1 MRKLALLAAV
11 LVLAAWLV
19 PAPAGAC
26 MGCPGVVVG
35 PPVYAQPVYP
45 YPPVVYAPPAY
56 YPYYPPPAFYFGSG
70 YDPDYRDIRYNRYFQ
85 RSQPP
90 PIVRGFTLR

>member
-1 MRKLALLAAV
+1 MRNLALLAAV

-26 MGCPGVVVG
+26 MGCAGV
-35 PPVYAQPVYP
+35 PIYAQPVYP
-45 YPPVVYAPPAY
+45 YAPPVVYAPPAY
-56 YPYYPPPAFYFGSG
+56 YYPPPAFYLGSG
-70 YDPDYRDIRYNRYFQ
+70 WDPDYRDIRYNRYFQ

-90 PIVRGFTLR
+90 PIIRGFTLR

>member
-1 MRKLALLAAV
+1 MRNLTLLAAV

-26 MGCPGVVVG
+26 MGCAGI
-35 PPVYAQPVYP
+35 PVYAQPVCP
-45 YPPVVYAPPAY
+45 YPPPVAYAPPAY
-56 YPYYPPPAFYFGSG
+56 YPYYPPQAFYLGSG
-70 YDPDYRDIRYNRYFQ
+70 WDPDYRDIRYNRYFQ

-90 PIVRGFTLR
+90 PIIRGFSLR

>member
-1 MRKLALLAAV
+1 MRTMALLVAA

-26 MGCPGVVVG
+26 MNCAGVPTFVQ
-35 PPVYAQPVYP
+35 PAYAWP
-45 YPPVVYAPPAY
+45 PPVVYVPQPY
-56 YPYYPPPAFYFGSG
+56 YYPPPAFYLGSG
-70 YDPDYRDIRYNRYFQ
+70 WDPDYRDIRYNRYFQ

-90 PIVRGFTLR
+90 PIIRGFTLR

>member
-1 MRKLALLAAV
+1 MRNLALLAAV

-26 MGCPGVVVG
+26 MGCPGVAIY
-35 PPVYAQPVYP
+35 PQPVYP
-45 YPPVVYAPPAY
+45 YPPMAYAPPAY

-70 YDPDYRDIRYNRYFQ
+70 WDPDYRDMRYNRYFQ

>member
-1 MRKLALLAAV
+1 MRNIALFAAV
-11 LVLAAWLV
+11 LVLAAWLA

-26 MGCPGVVVG
+26 MGCPGVAIY
-35 PPVYAQPVYP
+35 PQPVYP
-45 YPPVVYAPPAY
+45 YPPMAYAPPAY

-70 YDPDYRDIRYNRYFQ
+70 WDPDYRDIRYNRYFQ

>member
-1 MRKLALLAAV
+1 MRNLALLAAV
-11 LVLAAWLV
+11 LVLAAWLA

-26 MGCPGVVVG
+26 MGCPGVAIY
-35 PPVYAQPVYP
+35 PQPAYP
-45 YPPVVYAPPAY
+45 YPPMAYAPPAY

-70 YDPDYRDIRYNRYFQ
+70 WDPDYRDIRYNRYFQ